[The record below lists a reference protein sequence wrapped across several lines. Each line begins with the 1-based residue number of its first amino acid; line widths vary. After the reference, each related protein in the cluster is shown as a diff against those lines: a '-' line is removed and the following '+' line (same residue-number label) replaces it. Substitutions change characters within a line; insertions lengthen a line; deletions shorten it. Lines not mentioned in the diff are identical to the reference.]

1 MAIVKQWPQAP
12 VSVDRSS
19 LYLSCPLQ
27 APLRLRFPCDRPDA
41 LMPCTTRYRCFPQYD
56 VDQAD
61 SRPMSSYLAPRG
73 SFGKVSRA
81 DEVVGASCDG
91 IP

>member
-27 APLRLRFPCDRPDA
+27 APLRLRFPSRVAASAGDVIVPMRSCPARPD
-41 LMPCTTRYRCFPQYD
+41 TD
-56 VDQAD
+56 VSPNMTSIRQT
-61 SRPMSSYLAPRG
+61 
-73 SFGKVSRA
+73 
-81 DEVVGASCDG
+81 VGQ
-91 IP
+91 